1 MRQNSSLVFETN
13 GAAWADWLLRTELL
27 GGQTES
33 GGFKPSGVT
42 APPWSRM
49 HRAGATSSLELF
61 RTVGCDHSR
70 EVLSVEY
77 AHRAETYAT

>member
-1 MRQNSSLVFETN
+1 MVRPGRIGCSAPSYLEGKPNL
-13 GAAWADWLLRTELL
+13 ADSNPRALPRRP
-27 GGQTES
+27 G
-33 GGFKPSGVT
+33 
-42 APPWSRM
+42 SRM